1 MSPITDSNI
10 FHNYFT
16 AKSDSAELPSSLS
29 SSTIH
34 CRTVKNYDKELK
46 TVSNHD
52 NSEDFTSGC
61 LAAYRRFLSD
71 WRSILILLFL
81 YTLQGLPLGLITSI
95 PLIIQ
100 EKSASYSQQA
110 RFSLAGWPFSL
121 KLLWA
126 PLVDALYLKRIGRR
140 KSWLI
145 PVQYL
150 IGVTLVVLSYQVDHL
165 IDTLQIGMLTAYF
178 FFLNFLTAT
187 QDMAVD
193 GWALTML
200 KRYQSITLT
209 ANINLICRSLTVRM
223 WAWRQHVTLSDNL

>member
-1 MSPITDSNI
+1 MKTDNTVPQLAI
-10 FHNYFT
+10 KHRPT
-16 AKSDSAELPSSLS
+16 VSDS
-29 SSTIH
+29 
-34 CRTVKNYDKELK
+34 DKELK
-46 TVSNHD
+46 NVDHTA
-52 NSEDFTSGC
+52 NSDDSSSGC
-61 LAAYRRFLSD
+61 AAAYRRFLSD
-71 WRSILILLFL
+71 WSSILILLFL

-100 EKSASYSQQA
+100 EKSASYNQQA
-110 RFSLAGWPFSL
+110 KFSLAGWPFSL

-126 PLVDALYLKRIGRR
+126 PLVDALYLKKIGRR

-150 IGVTLVVLSYQVDHL
+150 IGVTLFVLSYQVDQL

-200 KRYQSITLT
+200 KRY
-209 ANINLICRSLTVRM
+209 
-223 WAWRQHVTLSDNL
+223 

>member
-1 MSPITDSNI
+1 MCSTNSRSEHICLSVQRSTYTTDLSFSYIFVLVKTDS
-10 FHNYFT
+10 T
-16 AKSDSAELPSSLS
+16 ERKEPLSLS
-29 SSTIH
+29 SAALAIDS
-34 CRTVKNYDKELK
+34 NEELK
-46 TVSNHD
+46 SIDNHD
-52 NSEDFTSGC
+52 RTEDSISGC
-61 LAAYRRFLSD
+61 SAAYRRFLSD
-71 WRSILILLFL
+71 WRSISILLFL

-100 EKSASYSQQA
+100 EKSASYNQQA
-110 RFSLAGWPFSL
+110 SFSLAGWPFSL

-126 PLVDALYLKRIGRR
+126 PLVDALYLKKIGRR

-150 IGVTLVVLSYQVDHL
+150 IGVTLFVLSYQVDHL
-165 IDTLQIGMLTAYF
+165 IDTLQIGMLTAFF

-200 KRYQSITLT
+200 KRY
-209 ANINLICRSLTVRM
+209 
-223 WAWRQHVTLSDNL
+223 D

>member
-1 MSPITDSNI
+1 MSDSFILPHFTVKTDSI
-10 FHNYFT
+10 EPS
-16 AKSDSAELPSSLS
+16 KSSVVV
-29 SSTIH
+29 
-34 CRTVKNYDKELK
+34 CRNVKNAEKELK
-46 TVSNHD
+46 NIENYDNH
-52 NSEDFTSGC
+52 SISGC
-61 LAAYRRFLSD
+61 SAAYRRFLSD
-71 WRSILILLFL
+71 WRSISILLFL
-81 YTLQGLPLGLITSI
+81 YMLQGLPLGLITSI

-100 EKSASYSQQA
+100 EKSATYTQQA

-150 IGVTLVVLSYQVDHL
+150 IGVTLFILSYQVDDL
-165 IDTLQIGMLTAYF
+165 IDTLQIGWLTTYF
-178 FFLNFLTAT
+178 FFINFLTAT

-200 KRYQSITLT
+200 KR
-209 ANINLICRSLTVRM
+209 
-223 WAWRQHVTLSDNL
+223 

>member
-1 MSPITDSNI
+1 MNLIRAIVGFSLSVRLKVSISDSHYL
-10 FHNYFT
+10 HNYNIIKLTVKT
-16 AKSDSAELPSSLS
+16 ANNESLQPVTSMINGRAHQKCVDKESKSD
-29 SSTIH
+29 
-34 CRTVKNYDKELK
+34 
-46 TVSNHD
+46 NHD
-52 NSEDFTSGC
+52 RMDESKSGC
-61 LAAYRRFLSD
+61 SAAYRRFLSD
-71 WRSILILLFL
+71 WSSISILLFL
-81 YTLQGLPLGLITSI
+81 YTLQGLPLGLISSI

-100 EKSASYSQQA
+100 EKSASYNQQA

-126 PLVDALYLKRIGRR
+126 PLVDALYVKRIGRR

-150 IGVTLVVLSYQVDHL
+150 IGITLFTLSYQVDDL
-165 IDTLQIGMLTAYF
+165 IDTLEIGWLTVYF

-200 KRYQSITLT
+200 KK
-209 ANINLICRSLTVRM
+209 
-223 WAWRQHVTLSDNL
+223 

>member
-1 MSPITDSNI
+1 MPN
-10 FHNYFT
+10 FHNCT
-16 AKSDSAELPSSLS
+16 SLTNISSITVKTNGSAPLPSS
-29 SSTIH
+29 TAID
-34 CRTVKNYDKELK
+34 VKNIE
-46 TVSNHD
+46 NHD
-52 NSEDFTSGC
+52 NSEDSTSGC
-61 LAAYRRFLSD
+61 SAAYRRFLSD
-71 WRSILILLFL
+71 WRSISILLFL
-81 YTLQGLPLGLITSI
+81 YTLQGLPLGLIISI

-100 EKSASYSQQA
+100 EKSATYDQQA

-150 IGVTLVVLSYQVDHL
+150 IGVTLFALSYQVDHL
-165 IDTLQIGMLTAYF
+165 IDTLQIGWLTAYF

-187 QDMAVD
+187 QDIAVD

-200 KRYQSITLT
+200 KRYT
-209 ANINLICRSLTVRM
+209 
-223 WAWRQHVTLSDNL
+223 H